1 MEKYRKFIEQQ
12 LASIAKTKENVVAQ
26 LNTLLGAEDA
36 FMKMLA
42 EIDGKNEK
50 EGSSDIDEQ
59 NQSQS

>member
-1 MEKYRKFIEQQ
+1 MSEYRIFIEQQ

-42 EIDGKNEK
+42 EIDGENEK
-50 EGSSDIDEQ
+50 EGSDDTDEQ
-59 NQSQS
+59 NQGQP